1 MGEVVKYNDDEYDG
15 WGTFDCS
22 VCGKSTFLQ
31 YDSYEKPSN
40 GQGIN
45 YKGKFY
51 VLCDKCCRKCMEKG
65 MKKYLKDAHDYKET
79 PREPKEKG
87 DGIQIH
93 PDSELSSLKGLLAL
107 IPLAYIIAMRMNEQR
122 KGDKDEDADTDN
134 GKPTV

>member
-1 MGEVVKYNDDEYDG
+1 MGEVVKYKDGEYDG
-15 WGTFDCS
+15 WGTFECS

-51 VLCDKCCRKCMEKG
+51 VLCDRCCGKCMRKG

-79 PREPKEKG
+79 PQEQDNPADKVFGDIPNEYKG
-87 DGIQIH
+87 IA
-93 PDSELSSLKGLLAL
+93 GLLPAIGVFCAIGLAL
-107 IPLAYIIAMRMNEQR
+107 KKM
-122 KGDKDEDADTDN
+122 DKV
-134 GKPTV
+134 KKK